1 MAVLR
6 NDHILTFS
14 EVFEILFT
22 SSNSLNLSCAV
33 LTLLTLCCTWQTI
46 PKAHATL
53 TNSNAYV
60 SVQRLLK
67 YLREVYTTNKY
78 TYYFYNTVWIHQI
91 NIIYTHSVGL
101 FLTTLQST
109 QQKVI
114 APQGLHVYYNVFQVW
129 KLSHY
134 ESGCMNSHDLHL
146 NFSLV
151 LKAVHHHPLNA
162 LRWDMH
168 SSVTMGSSMM
178 VHAWNSHMLKKRQL
192 WRVC

>member
-46 PKAHATL
+46 PKADATL

-114 APQGLHVYYNVFQVW
+114 APQGLHVYYNVFQV
-129 KLSHY
+129 
-134 ESGCMNSHDLHL
+134 
-146 NFSLV
+146 
-151 LKAVHHHPLNA
+151 
-162 LRWDMH
+162 
-168 SSVTMGSSMM
+168 
-178 VHAWNSHMLKKRQL
+178 
-192 WRVC
+192 